1 METTI
6 NEKLPWQFTQEVAD
20 LRAETRK
27 LKARIEELKS
37 QVRDQE
43 SHIGELQFG
52 IAVWKKRYMD
62 ILEWLEEVQK
72 KFKRTA

>member
-1 METTI
+1 MKTTI
-6 NEKLPWQFTQEVAD
+6 NEKFPWQFTQEVAD

-27 LKARIEELKS
+27 LKARIEELES

-52 IAVWKKRYMD
+52 IEVWKKRYMD

-72 KFKRTA
+72 KFK